1 MLRKVILALTAG
13 AIVLSATACNTV
25 RGAGKDVESAAN
37 AGSDAIH

>member
-1 MLRKVILALTAG
+1 MLRKTILALAVGT
-13 AIVLSATACNTV
+13 IVLTASACNTV